1 MVARPLITAGKIKQ
15 IEIKI
20 PDQITQ
26 DKVVKILDEFEMI
39 CTDLNAGIP
48 AEINV
53 RNKQYEFYRD
63 KLMTFKEK

>member
-1 MVARPLITAGKIKQ
+1 
-15 IEIKI
+15 
-20 PDQITQ
+20 
-26 DKVVKILDEFEMI
+26 MI

-48 AEINV
+48 AEINA

>member
-1 MVARPLITAGKIKQ
+1 
-15 IEIKI
+15 
-20 PDQITQ
+20 
-26 DKVVKILDEFEMI
+26 MI